1 MNKPQSYWEKRKA
14 RELYEELVKAEDT
27 AEEMRQL
34 HMAASREVQEEAV
47 KLARRFQLR
56 HNLTAV
62 EARRLLTAM
71 RSPDDITNL
80 IQMLKQDPKN
90 AELAAELES
99 QAYASRI
106 NRLLAVQNSID
117 TVATQIYRRT
127 NAATV
132 AVLQD
137 IGRSMYYKQIFE
149 MQQRAGAA
157 FGFTPLDP
165 DRLMGII
172 NRRWSGQN
180 FSERLWANREQ
191 LAAEVKKQL
200 LLGILTGRAN
210 RKMAQEIDGRFSVS
224 YNNTR
229 RLVRTEAN
237 YVANQLQVE
246 SYKDTGVD
254 KYIYVA
260 ILDLRTSEI
269 CIELDKKRFL
279 VSSAVV
285 GENYPPM
292 HPWCRSTTIAWMPDQ
307 LLKKLQQS
315 AIDPATGEVITVPGD
330 MTYQEWYD
338 KYARGNSEPQGS
350 ARSIVPQ
357 SSDIEWV
364 GGKNDPELTDN
375 ISDYYL
381 PAATRARLP
390 EIEELTTYD
399 KLEKWFAGQ
408 GIKLDTDLAEL
419 KTDKRFEELPAVSA
433 VGQKLATAVDAYK
446 ETFGPAALTKLKRV
460 NLYDESLDEVAA
472 YHYNQIG
479 ESDPL
484 AGTIRIRDWNA
495 DGRSIFH
502 EMAHAYQDSMAG
514 PGQDAV
520 SWAADMVKR
529 AELPRS
535 FSAYTGAAADVREA
549 ERFADAFGFGFARGS
564 KTGLQFIKNVR
575 SEQINTS
582 GLSSRDI
589 RDIIPEH
596 DPPRLLE
603 TIDFSDRAKIQ
614 ETLQKYEAQIVS
626 SDIEN
631 AIVISETGDVYHCFG
646 NVNGVWP
653 DADLGEKL
661 RRAYATHNH
670 PRGSDHEYSFSKVDY
685 NLFMDYELR
694 ELGGVDDR
702 YVYRLSRLDTTTDPL
717 PSIREAMVQEGYLQ
731 RHSEVIRDALADG
744 VGYTRRRRK

>member
-1 MNKPQSYWEKRKA
+1 MSKSQSYWEKRKA

-34 HMAASREVQEEAV
+34 HMAASREIQEEAV
-47 KLARRFQLR
+47 RLARRFQLR
-56 HNLTAV
+56 HNLTAA
-62 EARRLLTAM
+62 EARRLLAAT
-71 RSPDDITNL
+71 RSPDDIANL

-90 AELAAELES
+90 AELAAQLES

-106 NRLLAVQNSID
+106 GRLMAIQNSID

-165 DRLMGII
+165 DRLMDII

-180 FSERLWANREQ
+180 FSERLWTNREQ

-210 RKMAQEIDGRFSVS
+210 WKMAQEIDGRFSVS

-279 VSSAVV
+279 VSNAIV

-330 MTYQEWYD
+330 MTYREWYD
-338 KYARGNSEPQGS
+338 RYVRDKEIRQDLPQGVS
-350 ARSIVPQ
+350 AQVITQFEKYKALFPKDISGNVYDFQKMKYNDASKWARLKAEKQ
-357 SSDIEWV
+357 SRINALDYADMGELRQKLGLQETRFWYDEKCRAIPDLIDRAQSLETQARQACELRRGYKFQARELMADQERRKQLDRERPIETFEQILAKKMDPINGKGLTYEEALKDIA
-364 GGKNDPELTDN
+364 LT
-375 ISDYYL
+375 
-381 PAATRARLP
+381 AATTNP
-390 EIEELTTYD
+390 E
-399 KLEKWFAGQ
+399 
-408 GIKLDTDLAEL
+408 
-419 KTDKRFEELPAVSA
+419 
-433 VGQKLATAVDAYK
+433 
-446 ETFGPAALTKLKRV
+446 V
-460 NLYDESLDEVAA
+460 N
-472 YHYNQIG
+472 
-479 ESDPL
+479 
-484 AGTIRIRDWNA
+484 
-495 DGRSIFH
+495 SIL
-502 EMAHAYQDSMAG
+502 G
-514 PGQDAV
+514 
-520 SWAADMVKR
+520 
-529 AELPRS
+529 
-535 FSAYTGAAADVREA
+535 VR
-549 ERFADAFGFGFARGS
+549 
-564 KTGLQFIKNVR
+564 
-575 SEQINTS
+575 
-582 GLSSRDI
+582 
-589 RDIIPEH
+589 
-596 DPPRLLE
+596 
-603 TIDFSDRAKIQ
+603 
-614 ETLQKYEAQIVS
+614 
-626 SDIEN
+626 
-631 AIVISETGDVYHCFG
+631 
-646 NVNGVWP
+646 
-653 DADLGEKL
+653 
-661 RRAYATHNH
+661 
-670 PRGSDHEYSFSKVDY
+670 
-685 NLFMDYELR
+685 
-694 ELGGVDDR
+694 
-702 YVYRLSRLDTTTDPL
+702 
-717 PSIREAMVQEGYLQ
+717 
-731 RHSEVIRDALADG
+731 
-744 VGYTRRRRK
+744 